1 MATLNSNSATSTTLY
16 YNSASLSGIIG
27 DMSDAYS
34 CDISDG
40 YKDVIKDIIKEEVSK
55 TPEVPVETKT
65 KFVDKGKDLYVR
77 FFDKGFFKSERC
89 IMPDIKDVKVTGNV
103 VFVTFADNTKT
114 KAVLDSEDDFNLEQG
129 ISICITKKLLGD
141 NGDSIY
147 NKLIKRA
154 FQVKTQNEREA
165 EKAKRVHEEEKSK
178 KEKALVRYQ
187 KRKAKKRE
195 DAIEI
200 QKEAYLRA
208 MREFNGNN

>member
-1 MATLNSNSATSTTLY
+1 MKTLNSTISITDMCKDWENTV
-16 YNSASLSGIIG
+16 ASVSSNFSYAANEECRMLIN
-27 DMSDAYS
+27 DM
-34 CDISDG
+34 
-40 YKDVIKDIIKEEVSK
+40 IKKEVSK
-55 TPEVPVETKT
+55 TPEVPIETKT
-65 KFVDKGKDLYVR
+65 KLVNKGRDLYVR
-77 FFDKGFFKSERC
+77 FFDKGFFKSERH
-89 IMPDIKDVKVTGNV
+89 IMPDIKDVKVAGNV

-141 NGDSIY
+141 SGDSIY

-165 EKAKRVHEEEKSK
+165 EKAKRVYEEEKSK
-178 KEKALVRYQ
+178 KEKALARYQ